1 MEVSGSDDEFLTV
14 LAKFRHTLLG
24 IPLPPPA
31 PVDYEQAL
39 KDAQRESI
47 QVTVAPAPVGGR
59 EDGRGRLLLSCSV
72 TRSYNSVGREG
83 ECCDARVTGSI
94 KRRQAGRESVVM
106 FGDKILL

>member
-1 MEVSGSDDEFLTV
+1 MLVESKPRWNPRFDGCPPVPLSPFPFQVEVSGSDDELLTV

-47 QVTVAPAPVGGR
+47 QVSAGGRAGGKGSVRRPDPISKLGGR
-59 EDGRGRLLLSCSV
+59 EGG
-72 TRSYNSVGREG
+72 G
-83 ECCDARVTGSI
+83 
-94 KRRQAGRESVVM
+94 
-106 FGDKILL
+106 KIGGGK

>member
-14 LAKFRHTLLG
+14 LNKFRHTLLG

-47 QVTVAPAPVGGR
+47 EVK
-59 EDGRGRLLLSCSV
+59 
-72 TRSYNSVGREG
+72 
-83 ECCDARVTGSI
+83 
-94 KRRQAGRESVVM
+94 KRKKKEKKLHERN
-106 FGDKILL
+106 

>member
-1 MEVSGSDDEFLTV
+1 MEVSGSDDELLTV

-47 QVTVAPAPVGGR
+47 EV
-59 EDGRGRLLLSCSV
+59 RGQGKGFV
-72 TRSYNSVGREG
+72 DQIQVGR
-83 ECCDARVTGSI
+83 
-94 KRRQAGRESVVM
+94 
-106 FGDKILL
+106 

>member
-1 MEVSGSDDEFLTV
+1 MFPSFVQVEVSGSDDELLTV

-47 QVTVAPAPVGGR
+47 QVRGPGR
-59 EDGRGRLLLSCSV
+59 KKLGDEV
-72 TRSYNSVGREG
+72 QVGREWRIDG
-83 ECCDARVTGSI
+83 ARHLHL
-94 KRRQAGRESVVM
+94 Q
-106 FGDKILL
+106 